1 MKYDINPDSLFKHI
15 SDNKLPPV
23 DSWDP
28 TFCGKIAIHI
38 DRNGQ
43 WNYNNS
49 PFTRTPLV
57 KLFAKVLKREQ
68 DDYFL
73 VTPVEKVQ
81 ITVAL
86 EPFITV
92 SMEKKNSGHPE
103 IAFKTNLDEIVIA
116 GKEHPIKVIIDD
128 NGQPYPTI
136 LIRNNL
142 HALISRSDF
151 YDLVEL
157 ATSETIADS
166 KSDSVTTVCSI
177 ESNGTTF
184 VLGEY

>member
-1 MKYDINPDSLFKHI
+1 MKTTINPDNLFKHI
-15 SDNKLPPV
+15 SDDKLPPIE
-23 DSWDP
+23 SWDP
-28 TFCGKIAIHI
+28 PFCGKIDICIHR
-38 DRNGQ
+38 DGH
-43 WNYNNS
+43 WSYNNS
-49 PFTRTPLV
+49 PFTRMSLV
-57 KLFAKVLKREQ
+57 KLFAKVLKKEQ
-68 DDYFL
+68 ENYFL

-81 ITVAL
+81 IKVEA

-92 SMEKKNSGHPE
+92 NMEKSTSEQK
-103 IAFKTNLDEIVIA
+103 IAFKTNLDDVVIA
-116 GKEHPIKVIIDD
+116 GKEHPIKVITDQ

-157 ATSETIADS
+157 ASTKTINSECSDPTTSICF
-166 KSDSVTTVCSI
+166 V
-177 ESNGTTF
+177 ESNGISF